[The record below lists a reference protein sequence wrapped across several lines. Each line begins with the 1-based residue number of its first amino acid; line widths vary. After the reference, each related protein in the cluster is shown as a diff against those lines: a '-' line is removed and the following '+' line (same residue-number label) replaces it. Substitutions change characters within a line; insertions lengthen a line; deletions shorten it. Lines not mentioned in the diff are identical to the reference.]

1 MSHHPDRRAH
11 VRQVNTARHVADA
24 RADARR
30 LREVLEGLMN
40 LSLAGQLPSVS
51 DMQTALALARIT
63 EFQTT
68 RAARSMEEAVRAFE
82 EPMPCL

>member
-1 MSHHPDRRAH
+1 MSHHPDRREH
-11 VRQVNTARHVADA
+11 VRPVNAARHLADA

-30 LREVLEGLMN
+30 LREVLEGLTN
-40 LSLAGQLPSVS
+40 LTLAGQSPSAS

-68 RAARSMEEAVRAFE
+68 RAGRSMEDAVRAFE
-82 EPMPCL
+82 EPVPCL